1 MLHSVGKALQLFGL
15 ILLPAA
21 LLYGLTSDDKKA
33 IGIELACVALGGVA
47 FLLGT
52 RLVRAR

>member
-1 MLHSVGKALQLFGL
+1 VAHVGRALQIFGL

-21 LLYGLTSDDKKA
+21 LLYGMTSQDRGA
-33 IGIELACVALGGVA
+33 IGVELACLGVGALA

-52 RLVRAR
+52 WLVRSR

>member
-1 MLHSVGKALQLFGL
+1 MLHSIGKALQLFGL

-33 IGIELACVALGGVA
+33 IGIELACLALGGVA
-47 FLLGT
+47 FLVGT
-52 RLVRAR
+52 RLVRAK